1 MQIVSL
7 KILLNAHSGAL
18 QIRRTLLHQDSLLQ
32 EFRLAHHI
40 LGYPCRYLKR
50 EFLSLLG
57 YLQRVDN
64 DYRSCEISR
73 EKPQEYSQIL
83 LQRE

>member
-18 QIRRTLLHQDSLLQ
+18 QIRQTLLHQDSLLQ
-32 EFRLAHHI
+32 EFQLAHHI

-50 EFLSLLG
+50 GLSSLLG
-57 YLQRVDN
+57 YLQRADN
-64 DYRSCEISR
+64 DYRSYEISR
-73 EKPQEYSQIL
+73 EKSQGCSQIL